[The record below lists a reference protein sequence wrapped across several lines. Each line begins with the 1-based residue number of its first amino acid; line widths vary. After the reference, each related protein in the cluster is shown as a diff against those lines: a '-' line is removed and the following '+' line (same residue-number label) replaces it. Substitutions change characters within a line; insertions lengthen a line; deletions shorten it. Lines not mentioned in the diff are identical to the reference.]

1 MFPLER
7 VGAPCRSCT
16 AHLFKGKSMNSPFL
30 SLPALLV
37 VATALALTGCD
48 QNAPGG
54 AQAAPSSAPP
64 EVTVVTLAPQRV
76 AITTELPGRTWPYRI
91 ADVRPQVSGLIL
103 QRMFTEGSEVEAGQQ
118 LYQIDPATYEAAY
131 DSARASQARFEATLK
146 YARSVVDRRRTLV
159 AGNWISKQ
167 DYDTAVASEQQAE
180 ADLESAKADV
190 EMARIKLVYTKVRS
204 PISGR
209 IGRSSVTEG
218 ALVTAEQT
226 TALASVQQLDPI
238 YVDVTQSSTE
248 LLRLRRELESHR
260 LRGAGADAAAAKLIL
275 EDGTEY
281 RESGKLLFSEVTV
294 NQGTGSVT
302 LRAEFPNPKRELLP
316 GMFVHARL
324 EDGIVDQA
332 ILVPQQA
339 VTRNQRGEA
348 TAMVIGADSKVEL
361 RVVTVDRAVG
371 DRWLAADGLKVG
383 DKVIVAGL
391 QKVLPGVF
399 VHAVEAAPQRQQSGA
414 LSAQ

>member
-1 MFPLER
+1 M
-7 VGAPCRSCT
+7 
-16 AHLFKGKSMNSPFL
+16 AH
-30 SLPALLV
+30 
-37 VATALALTGCD
+37 
-48 QNAPGG
+48 
-54 AQAAPSSAPP
+54 
-64 EVTVVTLAPQRV
+64 
-76 AITTELPGRTWPYRI
+76 
-91 ADVRPQVSGLIL
+91 
-103 QRMFTEGSEVEAGQQ
+103 
-118 LYQIDPATYEAAY
+118 
-131 DSARASQARFEATLK
+131 
-146 YARSVVDRRRTLV
+146 
-159 AGNWISKQ
+159 
-167 DYDTAVASEQQAE
+167 
-180 ADLESAKADV
+180 
-190 EMARIKLVYTKVRS
+190 IKLAYTKVRS

-260 LRGAGADAAAAKLIL
+260 LRGVGADAAAAKLIL
-275 EDGTEY
+275 EDGSEY

-332 ILVPQQA
+332 ILVPQQG

-348 TAMVIGADSKVEL
+348 TAMVIGTDSKVEL
-361 RVVTVDRAVG
+361 RIITVDRAVG
-371 DRWLAADGLKVG
+371 DRWLATDGLKVG

-399 VHAVEAAPQRQQSGA
+399 ATPSRLRREAAKWRSFGTVRKSELWPSSSSTGRSSPG
-414 LSAQ
+414 